1 MAENVPRRL
10 KRREGKQSDGEKFKK
25 ASAEGS
31 LSQGFLRGK
40 KASDESY
47 GFLPESF
54 FEEFVKA
61 DVKQDSG
68 RIASEKVRQ
77 FREDYKRM
85 PQQDELDEISEE
97 VFLQLKD
104 DYEKKMK
111 GEREKLQKEAAVQRE
126 KRKVG
131 MVLEGERRALDRSA
145 RKEEKEPDKEFAAEG
160 IEKDMVEENLPEELD
175 FENEKAKE
183 EPGDYSSLSLE
194 EVEKLEPLEEDAK
207 PEEGKED
214 IETVSAD
221 IETDKNKCPS
231 CRNKTEHVIFC
242 PNCGSGFCPHCAAK
256 AEVLGNAV
264 KYSCPACKYS
274 FKASKTHG

>member
-1 MAENVPRRL
+1 MAENIPRRL
-10 KRREGKQSDGEKFKK
+10 KRRDGKQSDEEKF
-25 ASAEGS
+25 
-31 LSQGFLRGK
+31 K

-68 RIASEKVRQ
+68 RIASEKVKE
-77 FREDYKRM
+77 FREGHSRM
-85 PQQDELDEISEE
+85 PQQDELDEISGE
-97 VFLQLKD
+97 VFNQLKD
-104 DYEKKMK
+104 DYERKMA
-111 GEREKLQKEAAVQRE
+111 GERMKLQKEAAVQRE

-131 MVLEGERRALDRSA
+131 MVLEGERRALERA
-145 RKEEKEPDKEFAAEG
+145 GRKEEKEPEKEFAAEG
-160 IEKDMVEENLPEELD
+160 IEKDMAEEDIPEELD
-175 FENEKAKE
+175 FENEKNKE
-183 EPGDYSSLSLE
+183 EPEDDSSLSLE
-194 EVEKLEPLEEDAK
+194 EVEKLEPLDNEEDAK
-207 PEEGKED
+207 SEENKED
-214 IETVSAD
+214 IETISAD

-231 CRNKTEHVIFC
+231 CKNKTEHVIFC

-274 FKASKTHG
+274 FKASRKEA